1 MWPTMPRDRGPSAAM
16 ACVYLHFATAL
27 YNLWQEY
34 MFQEGVI
41 TIQGK
46 EKGSQKKENI
56 YIFSIRRWTLHPPL
70 MIFKKGLKQCFQ
82 QKTRYGELM
91 ILNMASPYSATE
103 VTTFRN
109 FVTSRA
115 NYCGHIQNHD
125 LVRSCFMFYTSN
137 VGKI

>member
-46 EKGSQKKENI
+46 GKRSKKNGKYLNI
-56 YIFSIRRWTLHPPL
+56 FHIDPRL
-70 MIFKKGLKQCFQ
+70 MIFKKGLKQYFL
-82 QKTRYGELM
+82 QKT
-91 ILNMASPYSATE
+91 
-103 VTTFRN
+103 
-109 FVTSRA
+109 
-115 NYCGHIQNHD
+115 
-125 LVRSCFMFYTSN
+125 
-137 VGKI
+137 